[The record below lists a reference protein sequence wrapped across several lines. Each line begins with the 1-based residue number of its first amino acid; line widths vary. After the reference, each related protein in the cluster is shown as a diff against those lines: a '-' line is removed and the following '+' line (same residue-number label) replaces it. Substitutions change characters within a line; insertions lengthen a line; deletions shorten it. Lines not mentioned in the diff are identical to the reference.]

1 LKAGGRGDISTSHV
15 LWSTS
20 NGPDVPTPVT
30 DGKYFYVVNDR
41 GIMWCLDAKTGAE
54 IYGQQRIKSGT
65 YSGSPVLADGKI
77 YVTNEDGLTALAVSV
92 SAQSS
97 KLGNVEFQTSGS
109 EKAQAHFLR
118 GLAALHSFWYE
129 EALEA
134 FRESTKIEP
143 DFMMGYWGE
152 AMAQNHPLWSEQDTA
167 AARQVIAKIKET
179 PKLSARERA
188 YLGAVRLL
196 YGEGDKRARDEAYS
210 AAMEKVYIDY
220 PDDLDAAAFYSLSLL
235 GMMNP
240 GEKTYRL
247 QARAGAI
254 ALEVYQKNPNHP
266 GAAHYIIHAFDDP
279 EHAIL
284 ALPAARRYAS
294 IAPEAHHARHMP
306 AHIFLQL
313 GMWPEAAAS
322 NESAWETSDAWMKRK
337 NLSPNVRD
345 YHSLH
350 WLLYVYLQQGRYRKA
365 EELLTLMKKTMSESS
380 YDNKL
385 RPNYYENNYATM
397 AAAFVVETERWDMAA
412 TLFPAGAPVVAS
424 QNTAAVRDNSV
435 MQGGPHAGHG
445 GNGVAQPVT
454 SDSAATVRAS
464 NRSERLPVFITNF
477 AAANK
482 GSLRQ
487 ETTLAD
493 LNVNSASEG
502 PRVGDLNILAVAAS
516 LKGDHQKAIEVMRQA
531 VIVEEKLG
539 PPSGPPL
546 VIKPAHELFGE
557 ILLRAG
563 KPGEAAEQFKISL
576 LRQPNRAR
584 SLLGAARAAAKS
596 GDAAGAAA
604 FYSKLLDQWKQAD
617 EGLPESREAQEYLKK
632 AKP

>member
-1 LKAGGRGDISTSHV
+1 MRLNKLTRRNQLLLLV
-15 LWSTS
+15 L
-20 NGPDVPTPVT
+20 
-30 DGKYFYVVNDR
+30 
-41 GIMWCLDAKTGAE
+41 IA
-54 IYGQQRIKSGT
+54 
-65 YSGSPVLADGKI
+65 
-77 YVTNEDGLTALAVSV
+77 ALAVNV
-92 SAQSS
+92 SAQNSQ
-97 KLGNVEFQTSGS
+97 LGKVEFPTSGS

-118 GLAALHSFWYE
+118 GLAALHSFWFE

-167 AARQVIAKIKET
+167 AGRLVIAKLKDT

-188 YLGAVRLL
+188 YLSAVKLL
-196 YGEGDKRARDEAYS
+196 YGEGAKHQRDEAYS
-210 AAMEKVYIDY
+210 AAMEKVYNDY

-235 GMMNP
+235 GMLNP
-240 GEKTYRL
+240 GEKSYRL

-266 GAAHYIIHAFDDP
+266 GAAHYVIHAFDDP

-306 AHIFLQL
+306 SHIFLQL

-322 NESAWETSDAWMKRK
+322 NESSWETSDAWMKRK

-365 EELLTLMKKTMSESS
+365 EELLTLMKKTMSESA

-385 RPNYYENNYATM
+385 RPNYYENNYAAM
-397 AAAFVVETERWDMAA
+397 AAAFVVETERWDLAT

-424 QNTAAVRDNSV
+424 QAAAAVRETPA
-435 MQGGPHAGHG
+435 MQAPHAGHG
-445 GNGVAQPVT
+445 GNGTAAPVT
-454 SDSAATVRAS
+454 SDATATVRSS
-464 NRSERLPVFITNF
+464 NRSERLPIFITNL

-482 GSLRQ
+482 GSLRP
-487 ETTLAD
+487 ETTLAS
-493 LNVNSASEG
+493 LYVNSTGEG
-502 PRVGDLNILAVAAS
+502 PRVGDLNVIAVAAS
-516 LKGDHQKAIEVMRQA
+516 LKGDHQKAIETMRQA
-531 VIVEEKLG
+531 VLVEEKLG

-563 KPGEAAEQFKISL
+563 KPGEAAEQFKSAL

-584 SLLGAARAAAKS
+584 SLLGAARAAAQS
-596 GDAAGAAA
+596 GNESEAASIYA
-604 FYSKLLDQWKQAD
+604 KLLDQWKQAD
-617 EGLPESREAQEYLKK
+617 EGLPELREAQDYLKK
-632 AKP
+632 ARP